1 MSDLRVASRYSKA
14 LIDSAVEQKA
24 VEKVYQDMLLID
36 EVCSQNRKLVVLLKN
51 PTIKYDY
58 KLRVLQEIFKKHVT
72 PLTLNFINLI
82 CRKNRADILPDT
94 GAVFTKLYD
103 ELNGIARA
111 NVSTA
116 SEISSALKKEFS
128 QILVKETGK
137 KVELVTTTDESLIG
151 GFVLRI
157 GDDQIDDSLKSK
169 LNSLRREMKSR
180 P

>member
-24 VEKVYQDMLLID
+24 VEKVYQDMRLID
-36 EVCSQNRKLVVLLKN
+36 EVCTQNRKLVVLLKN
-51 PTIKYDY
+51 PTIKYDS
-58 KLRVLQEIFKKHVT
+58 KLRVLQGIFKKHVT
-72 PLTLNFINLI
+72 PLTLSFINLI
-82 CRKNRADILPDT
+82 CRKNRANILPDT

-103 ELNGIARA
+103 EYNGIARA
-111 NVSTA
+111 NISTA
-116 SEISSALKKEFS
+116 SEISPSLKKEFEN
-128 QILVKETGK
+128 ILVKETGK